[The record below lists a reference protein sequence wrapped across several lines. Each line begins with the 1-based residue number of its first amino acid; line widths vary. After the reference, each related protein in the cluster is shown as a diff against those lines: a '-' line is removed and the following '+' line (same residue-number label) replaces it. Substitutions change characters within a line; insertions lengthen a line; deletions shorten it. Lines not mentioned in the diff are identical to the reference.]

1 MERPEGFPAPFPPG
15 TVWKL
20 NRPVYGLKQA
30 PREWHNKLKSTLGS
44 LNFHPSTSD
53 PSLFIRATPSRFY
66 ILVYVDDTILV
77 TKDQTELAAVKT
89 APGEKLAMKDLGKL
103 TNYLGMEI
111 TRDHTART
119 ITLSQK
125 FYINNV
131 LTRFKMQ
138 EAASMPTPLSLQ
150 HQLTAPSVPSPEP
163 CDEAYPELV
172 GSLMYAMMC
181 TRPDLAY
188 PVSVLSRYVAPGRF
202 TSHYWS
208 AAKRV
213 LRYLKGTQDYV
224 LTLGGSS
231 PVRLEGYNDSSYADD
246 QSDRRSFQGYC
257 FTLGS
262 GVVSWRSTRSSS
274 VSLSTCEAEL
284 YAGTMA
290 AQEARWLSFLLAELG
305 YPQPAPTIWC
315 DNESTIHLTKD
326 PVFHG
331 RTKHIE
337 VRHYFLREL
346 VQREQLKAKHIA
358 SDCNLA
364 DLFTKS
370 LVRQDHYRLLSSMGV
385 GPPCG

>member
-1 MERPEGFPAPFPPG
+1 MEVDCMDVSSAFLQGILREEISMERPEGFPAPFPPG

-44 LNFHPSTSD
+44 LKFHPSTSD
-53 PSLFIRATPSRFY
+53 PSLFIRATPSRFL
-66 ILVYVDDTILV
+66 ILVYVDDMILV

-89 APGEKLAMKDLGKL
+89 ALGEKLAMKDLGKL

-111 TRDHTART
+111 TRDRAARI

-188 PVSVLSRYVAPGRF
+188 P
-202 TSHYWS
+202 
-208 AAKRV
+208 
-213 LRYLKGTQDYV
+213 
-224 LTLGGSS
+224 
-231 PVRLEGYNDSSYADD
+231 
-246 QSDRRSFQGYC
+246 SDRRSSQGYC

-305 YPQPAPTIWC
+305 YPQPAPTLWC

-326 PVFHG
+326 VVFHG

-346 VQREQLKAKHIA
+346 VQREQLKAEHTA

>member
-1 MERPEGFPAPFPPG
+1 M
-15 TVWKL
+15 
-20 NRPVYGLKQA
+20 
-30 PREWHNKLKSTLGS
+30 
-44 LNFHPSTSD
+44 
-53 PSLFIRATPSRFY
+53 
-66 ILVYVDDTILV
+66 ILV

-89 APGEKLAMKDLGKL
+89 ALGEKLAMKDLGKL

-111 TRDHTART
+111 TRDRTART

-138 EAASMPTPLSLQ
+138 EAASMPTPFSLQ

-188 PVSVLSRYVAPGRF
+188 PISVLSRYVAPGRF
-202 TSHYWS
+202 TSHHWS

-231 PVRLEGYNDSSYADD
+231 PVRLEGYSDSSYADD
-246 QSDRRSFQGYC
+246 QSDRRSSQGYC

-305 YPQPAPTIWC
+305 YPQPVSTLWC

-326 PVFHG
+326 LVFHV
-331 RTKHIE
+331 RTKHIQ
-337 VRHYFLREL
+337 VNHHFLREL
-346 VQREQLKAKHIA
+346 VQRKQLKAEHIA

>member
-1 MERPEGFPAPFPPG
+1 MEVDYMDVSSAFLQGILREEIYMERPEGFPAPFPPS

-44 LNFHPSTSD
+44 LDFHPSTSD
-53 PSLFIRATPSRFY
+53 PSLFIRATPSRFF
-66 ILVYVDDTILV
+66 ILVYVDDMILV

-89 APGEKLAMKDLGKL
+89 ALCEKLAMKDLGKL

-111 TRDHTART
+111 TRDRTART
-119 ITLSQK
+119 ITVSQK

-202 TSHYWS
+202 TSHHWS
-208 AAKRV
+208 TAKRV

-231 PVRLEGYNDSSYADD
+231 PVRLEGYSDSSYADD
-246 QSDRRSFQGYC
+246 
-257 FTLGS
+257 
-262 GVVSWRSTRSSS
+262 
-274 VSLSTCEAEL
+274 
-284 YAGTMA
+284 
-290 AQEARWLSFLLAELG
+290 
-305 YPQPAPTIWC
+305 
-315 DNESTIHLTKD
+315 
-326 PVFHG
+326 
-331 RTKHIE
+331 
-337 VRHYFLREL
+337 
-346 VQREQLKAKHIA
+346 
-358 SDCNLA
+358 
-364 DLFTKS
+364 
-370 LVRQDHYRLLSSMGV
+370 
-385 GPPCG
+385 